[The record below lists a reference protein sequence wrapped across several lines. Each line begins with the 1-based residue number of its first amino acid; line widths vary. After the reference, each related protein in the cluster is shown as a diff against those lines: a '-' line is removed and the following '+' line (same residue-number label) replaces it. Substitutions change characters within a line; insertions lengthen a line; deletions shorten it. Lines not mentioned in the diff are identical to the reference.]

1 MNLITKMIGFGAS
14 TVALMLLIVV
24 LAYSNMSQMSGALS
38 TIGEGFM
45 PLNNAMSAVS
55 KGQLSQSAW
64 LERSLLAA
72 ELDITEDLNE
82 AASEFARENEKID
95 SAIQSAINILD
106 SFDSE
111 EFSAEEAAQA
121 TELESNIEQIRRRYD
136 DYYENGTKLIEYLQD
151 GDIIAADAILKEVQ
165 QQSSDLVDLIE
176 PLTAQLSNGAVESAR
191 GLVTSS
197 ENALFTMA
205 IIGFIAIAIGLGLSL
220 YITRSVLQQLGAD
233 PADLEQVAEHL
244 AEGRLE
250 VEANND
256 ATGVAASISKTVLK
270 LQEVIRGIKSGAE
283 EVSLASEQ
291 VGQGN
296 TNLSQRTQEQ
306 ASSLEEVAASME
318 EMTSTVNQNAE
329 NANQANQLAIE
340 ASKQAEQ
347 GGGIAS
353 RAVIAMNEINDSS
366 KRISEIITVIDDIS
380 FQINLLALN
389 AAVEAARAGDQGR
402 GFAVVAGEVRNLAG
416 RSATAAKEIKEL
428 IQDSVDKVEGGTK
441 LVDETGDRLTEIV
454 DSIKKVSDNVA
465 EIAAASREQS
475 DGIAQVNRAILQ
487 MDDMTQQNASLV
499 EEAAAASATVDSQAR
514 ELRDLV
520 SFFKIAGEES
530 RTAKRTQATFER
542 EQYRE
547 MLEPQKPRAAAPPPA
562 PAPRLERPAPNRDT
576 FNDDDEWEQF

>member
-1 MNLITKMIGFGAS
+1 MNLISKMIGFGA
-14 TVALMLLIVV
+14 TMVALMLMIVG
-24 LAYSNMSQMSGALS
+24 LAYYNMSQLSSALS
-38 TIGEGFM
+38 TIGEAHM
-45 PLNNAMSAVS
+45 PLSNAMSSVS

-72 ELDITEDLNE
+72 ELDISEDLDR
-82 AASEFARENEKID
+82 AASEFSAQNDTID
-95 SAIQSAINILD
+95 EAIQKSIQVLNSADELSD
-106 SFDSE
+106 EDQAQV
-111 EFSAEEAAQA
+111 AELQN
-121 TELESNIEQIRRRYD
+121 SISQIRRRYD
-136 DYYENGTKLIEYLQD
+136 DYYKNGSELIEYLQV
-151 GDIIAADAILKEVQ
+151 GDIIKADSVLKKVQ
-165 QQSSDLVDLIE
+165 AQSSELINLIE
-176 PLTAQLSNGAVESAR
+176 PLTKQLSSGAEDSAAS
-191 GLVTSS
+191 LVDSS
-197 ENALFTMA
+197 ENALLTMA
-205 IIGFIAIAIGLGLSL
+205 IIGLLAITIALGLSF
-220 YITRSVLQQLGAD
+220 YITRSVLLQLGAD
-233 PADLEQVAEHL
+233 PAELQKVAEHL

-250 VEANND
+250 IETNKNV
-256 ATGVAASISKTVLK
+256 TGVAASIAKTIAK
-270 LQEVIRGIKSGAE
+270 LQEVIKGIKAGAE

-329 NANQANQLAIE
+329 NASQANQLAMT
-340 ASKQAEQ
+340 ASEQAEH
-347 GGGIAS
+347 GGTIAS
-353 RAVIAMNEINDSS
+353 QAVSAMNEINDSS
-366 KRISEIITVIDDIS
+366 KRISDIITVIDDIS

-428 IQDSVDKVEGGTK
+428 IQDSVNKVEGGTK
-441 LVDETGDRLTEIV
+441 LVDETGTRLTEIV
-454 DSIKKVSDNVA
+454 ESIKKVSDNVA

-520 SFFKIAGEES
+520 SFFKISGE
-530 RTAKRTQATFER
+530 QATLSR
-542 EQYRE
+542 HTEQPARQSFRE
-547 MLEPQKPRAAAPPPA
+547 MLETTSRPSPA
-562 PAPRLERPAPNRDT
+562 QRLENSATPLAASLAE
-576 FNDDDEWEQF
+576 DDEWEQF